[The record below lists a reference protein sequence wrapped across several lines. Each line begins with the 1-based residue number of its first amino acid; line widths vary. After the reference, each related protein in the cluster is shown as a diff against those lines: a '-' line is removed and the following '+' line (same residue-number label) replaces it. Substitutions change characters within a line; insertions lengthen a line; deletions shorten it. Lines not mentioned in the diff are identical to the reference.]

1 MSRSESEIRRALEA
15 RTEGM
20 SPAFRVHL
28 TDVIAQGRRPR
39 TNFLPIL
46 AGVVAVLIT
55 VSAIG
60 VFIGARQLQR
70 SRQSLSEP
78 SPARIGTSSVVPWA
92 AVPAPNQVLPITLP
106 GVSACK
112 ASDLFVDVRAE
123 PSYIGRGPLNTSTW
137 NITVENLT
145 PTPCFVGSTMSVQFI
160 LASGALEV
168 AALRRGGGDIIYLA
182 PSRGPSGYGLWD
194 KALGEID
201 TFPCVLP
208 PIKEMRISPGP
219 SLGSVAISPG
229 PAGGWGSPCPE
240 KQGYLAELWPD
251 TDIVGYAAAVQTSL
265 DVGPAA
271 HPGQRLRFVVT
282 ITNAPSARHQAAGTV
297 LPTPSPLTFNPCP
310 TYHDELEGVS
320 GTLHSYLLN
329 CQQAETIPANGKE
342 SFEMFI
348 DVPRGAAPG
357 PAVLYWAVDGS
368 PFDYQ
373 GYKVAIEID

>member
-182 PSRGPSGYGLWD
+182 PSRGPSGYGLW
-194 KALGEID
+194 
-201 TFPCVLP
+201 
-208 PIKEMRISPGP
+208 
-219 SLGSVAISPG
+219 
-229 PAGGWGSPCPE
+229 
-240 KQGYLAELWPD
+240 
-251 TDIVGYAAAVQTSL
+251 
-265 DVGPAA
+265 
-271 HPGQRLRFVVT
+271 
-282 ITNAPSARHQAAGTV
+282 HQAAGTV

-357 PAVLYWAVDGS
+357 P
-368 PFDYQ
+368 
-373 GYKVAIEID
+373 